1 MDANVM
7 RAERT
12 LTLLTSTYLANTEAA
27 KTNLAIV
34 VDTVLSQ
41 NLFSYIGQSG
51 IRVENAKKYETAVQK
66 WLARINSLST
76 GKTSEARAAGVML
89 MKQTALQSPPLLI
102 ENAAKWTATLLAIL
116 GKSEV
121 TPIYQAV
128 LQTLTAFLDIVR
140 EVPSLRRE
148 IASAQVPRINQGIL
162 ALAEKDTELTDTV
175 LDLLMCS
182 ASWYPSLFRPSIDKT
197 EALCLRILDG
207 TMARSGAKTCVHA
220 AQCLASLASVG
231 GKMTVDERWFYY
243 AQLAMGTIDLCID
256 HVMCKDVTQTD
267 DSLGRPHFELSQ
279 FSDSFTASI
288 PQAIDRITSMT
299 DILIALL
306 ARPVAVDIPI
316 PVDALVSIASRLA
329 LIPVR
334 IANSKST
341 RAEFDLIPMLT
352 PEIQRSSVRI
362 LATLAISLGNS
373 MTPYLSAVA
382 RIVAVINTRYL
393 SSATAQVAL
402 YALVRLYIE
411 RYDYGF
417 AVLLSKE
424 VIESAIDHVNVQS
437 KRQSAAVTATAQ
449 ASALRASG
457 SKKRGGNGKSRAAEE
472 VLIDENVQES
482 QIHWSDVVCA
492 ALGTVTAILSCAPT
506 IITAS
511 MRTALDSQVLTL
523 LMLDMIGGVEASFAS
538 RHTDKPYKAA
548 LYKCLEASV
557 LAPDFW
563 NKAILPHAL
572 TVFSAGLSDMSPTLR
587 AICNQALA
595 SIEPMVHARLPAQL
609 RAPDSEKGYEEAI
622 HAADAMFDNKHSID
636 AALTEMAISDNAESE
651 ASKFKRY
658 KQDTGSVGVP
668 VADATVTGA
677 TGPANSKPFAPATS
691 LHDAS
696 TVEASVPDILPLPKS
711 SPTYDVSAA
720 ANSEPLAASGYEM
733 DASVSTSVTSTVGT
747 APSFNNESVHSTADA
762 NISDNDD
769 AIPDIVMED
778 SSDSDEEDEDL

>member
-1 MDANVM
+1 MDANVV

-12 LTLLTSTYLANTEAA
+12 LSLLTSTLLANTEAV

-41 NLFSYIGQSG
+41 NLFGYIGQSG

-66 WLARINSLST
+66 WLARINSLSA
-76 GKTSEARAAGVML
+76 GKTSEARAAGVVL
-89 MKQTALQSPPLLI
+89 MKQTALQSPPLLL
-102 ENAAKWTATLLAIL
+102 ENAAKWTANLLAIL
-116 GKSEV
+116 GKPEV

-162 ALAEKDTELTDTV
+162 ALADKNAELNDTV

-207 TMARSGAKTCVHA
+207 SMARSGAKTCAHA
-220 AQCLASLASVG
+220 AQCLASLGSVG
-231 GKMTVDERWFYY
+231 GKMTVEERWFHY

-256 HVMCKDVTQTD
+256 HVMCKDVTQID
-267 DSLGRPHFELSQ
+267 NSSSGPHFELPP
-279 FSDSFTASI
+279 FSDSFIASI

-299 DILIALL
+299 DLLVALL
-306 ARPVAVDIPI
+306 SRPVAVDIPI
-316 PVDALVSIASRLA
+316 PADVLVSTASKLA

-341 RAEFDLIPMLT
+341 RAEFDMVPMLT

-362 LATLAISLGNS
+362 LATLAISLGNY

-382 RIVAVINTRYL
+382 RVVAVINTRYL
-393 SSATAQVAL
+393 ASPTAQVAL
-402 YALVRLYIE
+402 YALVKLYIE

-424 VIESAIDHVNVQS
+424 VIESVIDDVNVQS

-457 SKKRGGNGKSRAAEE
+457 SKKRGGNGKSRAVEG
-472 VLIDENVQES
+472 VLIDEDAQAS
-482 QIHWSDVVCA
+482 QIHWSDVVYA

-506 IITAS
+506 VIAAS
-511 MRTALDSQVLTL
+511 MRTGLDSQVLTL
-523 LMLDMIGGVEASFAS
+523 LMLEMVGGVETSFAS
-538 RHTDKPYKAA
+538 RHTDAPYKAA
-548 LYKCLEASV
+548 LYRCLQASV
-557 LAPDFW
+557 LAPDVW

-572 TVFSAGLSDMSPTLR
+572 TVFNAGLSDISPAVRT
-587 AICNQALA
+587 ICNQALA
-595 SIEPMVHARLPAQL
+595 SVEPMVHARLPAQL
-609 RAPDSEKGYEEAI
+609 RAPDSEKEYEEAVN
-622 HAADAMFDNKHSID
+622 AVDAIFDNKNSID
-636 AALTEMAISDNAESE
+636 AALTGMVISDSVETDTLRS
-651 ASKFKRY
+651 KRY

-668 VADATVTGA
+668 AADANVTGA
-677 TGPANSKPFAPATS
+677 AGSANSEPFAPASS
-691 LHDAS
+691 LHDDSAI
-696 TVEASVPDILPLPKS
+696 VVPVPDVLPQPTP
-711 SPTYDVSAA
+711 SPAHDVLAVV
-720 ANSEPLAASGYEM
+720 NPGPPAASDYEM
-733 DASVSTSVTSTVGT
+733 DASVSTSITSAAGATP
-747 APSFNNESVHSTADA
+747 AFNNGAFHSSVDA
-762 NISDNDD
+762 NISENDD

-778 SSDSDEEDEDL
+778 SDSEEEDEDL